1 MPVYG
6 GERDNLERQEYTG
19 TFTEIYSYEIVKKGD
34 GSRYA
39 ARVHIKK

>member
-1 MPVYG
+1 MDRSIPVHLQ
-6 GERDNLERQEYTG
+6 R
-19 TFTEIYSYEIVKKGD
+19 YSYEIVKKGD